1 MKSVFRTNQTI
12 QIAFLVLISFF
23 FMNPVAH
30 AFLFVKFARYK
41 VKDINPLGIED
52 VLILEDE
59 NKEEKWYLIKQNAI
73 ADCNIKKGDT
83 IRARLSTD
91 SKKFQ
96 EFLESE
102 EIGFLERKFTERLGN
117 RLLYRVRGCYNLE
130 KDS

>member
-1 MKSVFRTNQTI
+1 MKSVFRNTQKI

-30 AFLFVKFARYK
+30 AFIFVKFARYK
-41 VKDINPLGIED
+41 VKDINPLRIQN

-59 NKEEKWYLIKQNAI
+59 NKEEKWYLIKKDAV

-83 IRARLSTD
+83 IRAKLSTD

-96 EFLESE
+96 EFLKSE
-102 EIGFLERKFTERLGN
+102 EVGFLERKLGERLGN
-117 RLLYRVRGCYNLE
+117 RLLYRVHGCYNLE